1 MLQGQNNDRIVRL
14 AAGLFDVPMAM
25 LAVLDGD
32 EPRAVASIGAD
43 TPAAERALA
52 TWARRI
58 AVDGLTVVPD
68 IRPEGGSG
76 QQLAGSMA
84 VPVRFVAGVP
94 VTSEDGKVVATLLV
108 ADRLPRPDLGPNE
121 RVLLG
126 DLAALVQPAGS
137 PGESSREEGG
147 GAGAGERSGG
157 AAGREIARLRA
168 ELESLAGSQNRFF
181 AAANHDLRQPFQAMH
196 LFLHLLKGRLAD
208 PRQVELAE
216 RLEQALRNGES
227 MLTGL
232 LDLTVLEAGRVR
244 PAPVRIRPGEVLERL
259 VAEFEQEALAKGLRL
274 RYVPSGLSVETDPGL
289 LERVVRHLL
298 ANAIQATESGSVLLG
313 CRRRGAG
320 VAVEVW
326 DTGPGIPPDQQKAV
340 WEPFHQVASRTADRS
355 GRLGV
360 GLAIVRGTARKLG
373 GSAELC
379 SRPGRGSMFRV
390 LLPSSEGGAEDKG
403 KASAGREERLPIVVI
418 EDDPVQLMAV
428 RMILEGWGCR
438 VIAAPSCEKA
448 LAAVAQSGPPGLV
461 LSDLRLRGTESGLDA
476 VAELRRV
483 VGGTV
488 PAILMTGDTGPE
500 QISATRE
507 AGANLLHKP
516 FGPEHLRTA
525 IEAATGWSLGQ
536 PGG

>member
-52 TWARRI
+52 AWARRI

-68 IRPEGGSG
+68 IRPEGGGG
-76 QQLAGSMA
+76 QQLAGSMS

-94 VTSEDGKVVATLLV
+94 VTSGDGKVAATLLV

-126 DLAALVQPAGS
+126 DLAALVQPAGG
-137 PGESSREEGG
+137 PGESG
-147 GAGAGERSGG
+147 GERSGG
-157 AAGREIARLRA
+157 AAEREIARLRA
-168 ELESLAGSQNRFF
+168 ELEALAGSQNRFF

-244 PAPVRIRPGEVLERL
+244 PASARIRPGEVLERL

-274 RYVPSGLSVETDPGL
+274 RYVPSGLSAETDPGL
-289 LERVVRHLL
+289 LERMARHLL

-313 CRRRGAG
+313 CRRRGTG
-320 VAVEVW
+320 VAIEVW

-360 GLAIVRGTARKLG
+360 GLAIVRGTAGRLG

-390 LLPSSEGGAEDKG
+390 LLPSSGGGAEDK
-403 KASAGREERLPIVVI
+403 ASSEREERLPIVVI